1 MALSSEDRWAV
12 MKSFFLSKGLV
23 RQHLDSYN
31 HFVERRI
38 QQIVSDVG
46 KIEPDIPN
54 YYVRLGRV
62 EIQNPSVREADGS
75 VRNIAPA
82 EARIR
87 NLTYSSPIYLEMT
100 PVYRDEKTGM
110 EYDEET
116 TSVYVGRLPIMLK
129 SAFCRLSAMTPDE
142 LVEAGEDPN
151 DPGGYFII
159 NGSERVLVT
168 QEDLAPNRILIEE
181 ATSSSSCTHMAK
193 VFSTARG
200 FRAPVTMERRADHTF
215 RVSFPSVPGKIPLVV
230 LMRALGLVT
239 DREIVAAITDDP
251 TLAQELIPSFHA
263 AESLVAPKDPKTTR
277 ENALDYIGK
286 RVAVGQTKD
295 YRLRRAEQVLNRY
308 LLPHIGTDSGA
319 AINKAHYVGQMT
331 QRLIELSV
339 NRRLEDDKDHY
350 ANKRLKLAGDL
361 LTSLFRVAF
370 LNLCRDIKY
379 QLERTAT
386 RGRKPNIKTAV
397 RADVITERLRHALA
411 TGNWV
416 GGKAGVSQLLDR
428 VNYMS
433 SISHL
438 RRVVSPLSRSQPHF
452 EARDL
457 HPTHWGKICCAPDTN
472 VLLGD
477 GVSQVQIGK
486 MENNFERFS
495 VMTVDKDLHNG
506 IPSDLI
512 AYQRISASEM
522 KKEVLEINT
531 ITGRT
536 VRATEDHPFLTPNG
550 WVDAGNLG
558 ISDKVL
564 IRPTLE
570 PLPLKNEKESK
581 NIVILGKEEFL
592 RGKWK
597 DALPEDQQQLVEGD
611 FEELLHLGLLP
622 LTADHSKLPIIAR
635 LFGSVIT
642 DGAISKTVEFYVGSQ
657 EDGNAINQDLE
668 VLGFSTNPVLPK
680 KSSFDQDEYTS
691 SVDFYTYRTTKGGA
705 FQRLM
710 VALGA
715 PVGKRS
721 EQLTIIPEW
730 LISCDLEVKREFLA
744 AYMGGDGAAPWYYR
758 RHGRKDSYKIYL
770 PEISIHKHP
779 TFVESQ
785 IQFFKLLQGIFEEFS
800 VRINKIKTKPTK
812 NPDRISVDLVFSS
825 EKDNILR
832 LCQNIGFRYCA
843 EKRQKAQL
851 IGEFLAFRKEEITQ
865 RMRDQKRVI
874 GLYNQGLSPKEISL
888 KLDIGYRIVTSIVQR
903 RSQLRNSVRPKSS
916 WSIGKFFEETRA
928 NKETGMLFVPINS
941 INATDEDIVCD
952 FTTALDTHSFIANG
966 FVTHNCPN
974 ETPEGPN
981 CGLVKNLALMSYIS
995 VGSDEA
1001 EVEEALLSLKVQPLD
1016 AKSTAGKKGTYV
1028 YLNGR
1033 FVGNHTQPELLVTR
1047 LRDRRQRNELSDQV
1061 NLAFYPD
1068 TNEVEINSDA
1078 GRVRRALIIVKD
1090 GIPLLEKQHV
1100 ERIRNREISWDDL
1113 VKAGIIEYLDAEEE
1127 ENTLIAMNLADIT
1140 PEHTHLEIVP
1150 ETILGIC
1157 ASLVP
1162 FAEHNQSPRNT
1173 YEAGMAKQALGLY
1186 SANFSLRVD
1195 TRSHILHYVQSPI
1208 VTTRPMEVIGYHKRP
1223 AGQNFIVAIHSFQGY
1238 NIEDALVINKASIER
1253 GIARSS
1259 FFRSY
1264 DAEERKYPG
1273 GQEDKFEIP
1282 SREVRGY
1289 RASEAYRLLSEDGI
1303 IEPEFQVGGDEILIG
1318 RTSPPR
1324 FLEEYTEL
1332 EVPGPKR
1339 RETSISLRHGE
1350 EGTIDKVLITE
1361 TIDGN
1366 RLVKVKVRDE
1376 RIPELGDK
1384 FASRHGQKG
1393 VIGLLAPQED
1403 MPFTETGIV
1412 PDLVVNAHAF
1422 PSRMTLGQILESMGG
1437 KIGCLQG
1444 EPVDATPFS
1453 GKKLEEM
1460 FRELHELGFKYSG
1473 RETMYNGV
1481 TGHKYDVD
1489 LFIGVVYY
1497 QKLHH
1502 LVADKMHARARGPVQ
1517 ILTRQP
1523 TEGRAREGGLRFG
1536 EMERDCLIGHGAALL
1551 LRERLLEESDK
1562 YTAMVCEECGMLAEY
1577 DRNRDRYRCR
1587 VCAPKTTT
1595 ISKVEMSYAFKL
1607 VLQELISLGIWPR
1620 LKLTDRT

>member
-1 MALSSEDRWAV
+1 MAITSEDRWV
-12 MKSFFLSKGLV
+12 VLKSFFASKGLV

-31 HFVERRI
+31 DFVERRI

-75 VRNIAPA
+75 VRTIAPA

-87 NLTYSSPIYLEMT
+87 NLTYSAPINLEMT

-116 TSVYVGRLPIMLK
+116 TSVYIGRLPIMLK
-129 SAFCRLSAMTPDE
+129 SAFCRLSPMTSEE

-181 ATSSSSCTHMAK
+181 ATSSSAYTHMAK

-200 FRAPVTMERRADHTF
+200 FRAPVTMERRAEHTF

-239 DREIVAAITDDP
+239 DREIVAAITSDP
-251 TLAQELIPSFHA
+251 SLAQELIPSFHA
-263 AESLVAPKDPKTTR
+263 AESLMVPKDPKATK

-308 LLPHIGTDSGA
+308 LLPHIGTDSGSA
-319 AINKAHYVGQMT
+319 LAKAHYIGQMT
-331 QRLIELSV
+331 QRLLELSV
-339 NRRLEDDKDHY
+339 EKREADDKDHY

-457 HPTHWGKICCAPDTN
+457 HPTHWGKICPA
-472 VLLGD
+472 
-477 GVSQVQIGK
+477 
-486 MENNFERFS
+486 
-495 VMTVDKDLHNG
+495 
-506 IPSDLI
+506 
-512 AYQRISASEM
+512 
-522 KKEVLEINT
+522 
-531 ITGRT
+531 
-536 VRATEDHPFLTPNG
+536 
-550 WVDAGNLG
+550 
-558 ISDKVL
+558 
-564 IRPTLE
+564 
-570 PLPLKNEKESK
+570 
-581 NIVILGKEEFL
+581 
-592 RGKWK
+592 
-597 DALPEDQQQLVEGD
+597 
-611 FEELLHLGLLP
+611 
-622 LTADHSKLPIIAR
+622 
-635 LFGSVIT
+635 
-642 DGAISKTVEFYVGSQ
+642 
-657 EDGNAINQDLE
+657 
-668 VLGFSTNPVLPK
+668 
-680 KSSFDQDEYTS
+680 
-691 SVDFYTYRTTKGGA
+691 
-705 FQRLM
+705 
-710 VALGA
+710 
-715 PVGKRS
+715 
-721 EQLTIIPEW
+721 
-730 LISCDLEVKREFLA
+730 
-744 AYMGGDGAAPWYYR
+744 
-758 RHGRKDSYKIYL
+758 
-770 PEISIHKHP
+770 
-779 TFVESQ
+779 
-785 IQFFKLLQGIFEEFS
+785 
-800 VRINKIKTKPTK
+800 
-812 NPDRISVDLVFSS
+812 
-825 EKDNILR
+825 
-832 LCQNIGFRYCA
+832 
-843 EKRQKAQL
+843 
-851 IGEFLAFRKEEITQ
+851 
-865 RMRDQKRVI
+865 
-874 GLYNQGLSPKEISL
+874 
-888 KLDIGYRIVTSIVQR
+888 
-903 RSQLRNSVRPKSS
+903 
-916 WSIGKFFEETRA
+916 
-928 NKETGMLFVPINS
+928 
-941 INATDEDIVCD
+941 
-952 FTTALDTHSFIANG
+952 
-966 FVTHNCPN
+966 

-981 CGLVKNLALMSYIS
+981 CGLVKNLALMAYIS

-1001 EVEEALLSLKVQPLD
+1001 EVEEALLTLKVQPID
-1016 AKSTAGKKGTYV
+1016 VKTKEERKGAYV

-1033 FVGNHTQPELLVTR
+1033 FAGTHSQPELLITR
-1047 LRDRRQRNELSDQV
+1047 LRDRRQRNELNDQV
-1061 NLAFYPD
+1061 NVAFYHD
-1068 TNEVEINSDA
+1068 TNEVQINSDA
-1078 GRVRRALIIVKD
+1078 GRVRRPLIIVKD

-1100 ERIRNREISWDDL
+1100 ERIRNRELTWEDL
-1113 VKAGIIEYLDAEEE
+1113 VKGGIIEYIDAEEE
-1127 ENTLIAMNLADIT
+1127 ENTLIAMNLEDIT
-1140 PEHTHLEIVP
+1140 PEHTHIELVP

-1186 SANFSLRVD
+1186 SANFGLRVD
-1195 TRSHILHYVQSPI
+1195 TRSHLLYYVQSPI
-1208 VTTRPMEVIGYHKRP
+1208 VTTRPMEVIGYHRRP
-1223 AGQNFIVAIHSFQGY
+1223 AGQNFIVAIHSFEGY

-1253 GIARSS
+1253 GIARST
-1259 FFRSY
+1259 FFRCY

-1282 SREVRGY
+1282 NREVRGY

-1303 IEPEFQVGGDEILIG
+1303 IEPEFQVSGDEILIG

-1339 RETSISLRHGE
+1339 RETSVSLRHGE
-1350 EGTIDKVLITE
+1350 LGTIDKVLISE

-1403 MPFTETGIV
+1403 MPFTESGVV

-1422 PSRMTLGQILESMGG
+1422 PSRMTLGQILESIAG
-1437 KIGCLQG
+1437 KIGCLTG
-1444 EPVDATPFS
+1444 KPVDGTPFS
-1453 GKKLEEM
+1453 GMRLEDM

-1473 RETMYNGV
+1473 RETMYNGI

-1489 LFIGVVYY
+1489 LFVGVVYY

-1536 EMERDCLIGHGAALL
+1536 EMERDCLIGHGAAIL

-1595 ISKVEMSYAFKL
+1595 INRVEMSYAFKL

-1620 LKLTDRT
+1620 LKLADRT

>member
-1 MALSSEDRWAV
+1 MAISSEDRWAV
-12 MKSFFLSKGLV
+12 MKSFFTSKGLV

-31 HFVERRI
+31 DFVERRI
-38 QQIVSDVG
+38 QRIVSDVG

-75 VRNIAPA
+75 VRTIAPA

-129 SAFCRLSAMTPDE
+129 SAFCRLAAMTPEE
-142 LVEAGEDPN
+142 LVEAGEDPR

-239 DREIVAAITDDP
+239 DRDVVTAITDDSE
-251 TLAQELIPSFHA
+251 LGQELIPSFHA
-263 AESLVAPKDPKTTR
+263 AESLVVPKDSKATQ

-295 YRLRRAEQVLNRY
+295 YRLRRAQQVLNRY
-308 LLPHIGTDSGA
+308 LLPHIGTDDGA
-319 AINKAHYVGQMT
+319 AIAKAHYIGQMT
-331 QRLIELSV
+331 QRLLELSV
-339 NRRLEDDKDHY
+339 DRREQDDKDHY
-350 ANKRLKLAGDL
+350 SNKRLKLAGDL

-433 SISHL
+433 SMSHL

-457 HPTHWGKICCAPDTN
+457 HPTHWGKI
-472 VLLGD
+472 
-477 GVSQVQIGK
+477 
-486 MENNFERFS
+486 
-495 VMTVDKDLHNG
+495 
-506 IPSDLI
+506 
-512 AYQRISASEM
+512 
-522 KKEVLEINT
+522 
-531 ITGRT
+531 
-536 VRATEDHPFLTPNG
+536 
-550 WVDAGNLG
+550 
-558 ISDKVL
+558 
-564 IRPTLE
+564 
-570 PLPLKNEKESK
+570 
-581 NIVILGKEEFL
+581 
-592 RGKWK
+592 
-597 DALPEDQQQLVEGD
+597 
-611 FEELLHLGLLP
+611 
-622 LTADHSKLPIIAR
+622 
-635 LFGSVIT
+635 
-642 DGAISKTVEFYVGSQ
+642 
-657 EDGNAINQDLE
+657 
-668 VLGFSTNPVLPK
+668 
-680 KSSFDQDEYTS
+680 
-691 SVDFYTYRTTKGGA
+691 
-705 FQRLM
+705 
-710 VALGA
+710 
-715 PVGKRS
+715 
-721 EQLTIIPEW
+721 
-730 LISCDLEVKREFLA
+730 
-744 AYMGGDGAAPWYYR
+744 
-758 RHGRKDSYKIYL
+758 
-770 PEISIHKHP
+770 
-779 TFVESQ
+779 
-785 IQFFKLLQGIFEEFS
+785 
-800 VRINKIKTKPTK
+800 
-812 NPDRISVDLVFSS
+812 
-825 EKDNILR
+825 
-832 LCQNIGFRYCA
+832 
-843 EKRQKAQL
+843 
-851 IGEFLAFRKEEITQ
+851 
-865 RMRDQKRVI
+865 
-874 GLYNQGLSPKEISL
+874 
-888 KLDIGYRIVTSIVQR
+888 
-903 RSQLRNSVRPKSS
+903 
-916 WSIGKFFEETRA
+916 
-928 NKETGMLFVPINS
+928 
-941 INATDEDIVCD
+941 
-952 FTTALDTHSFIANG
+952 
-966 FVTHNCPN
+966 CPN

-1001 EVEEALLSLKVQPLD
+1001 EVEEVLLTLKVQPIG
-1016 AKSTAGKKGTYV
+1016 AKTTKDQKGTYV

-1033 FVGNHTQPELLVTR
+1033 FVGTHNQPELLVTR
-1047 LRDRRQRNELSDQV
+1047 LRDRRQRNELNDQV

-1068 TNEVEINSDA
+1068 TNEVQINSDA
-1078 GRVRRALIIVKD
+1078 GRVRRPLIIVKD
-1090 GIPLLEKQHV
+1090 GLPLLEKQHV
-1100 ERIRNREISWDDL
+1100 ERIRNRELAWDDL

-1127 ENTLIAMNLADIT
+1127 ENTLIAMDLPDLT
-1140 PEHTHLEIVP
+1140 PEHTHLELVP
-1150 ETILGIC
+1150 ETILGIS

-1195 TRSHILHYVQSPI
+1195 TRSHLLHYVQSPI
-1208 VTTRPMEVIGYHKRP
+1208 VTTRPMEVIGYHRRP

-1259 FFRSY
+1259 FFRCY

-1403 MPFTETGIV
+1403 MPFTETGVV

-1422 PSRMTLGQILESMGG
+1422 PSRMTLGQILESMSG

-1444 EPVDATPFS
+1444 QPIDATPFS
-1453 GKKLEEM
+1453 GKKLESM
-1460 FRELHELGFKYSG
+1460 FQELHELGFKYSG

-1562 YTAMVCEECGMLAEY
+1562 YTAMVCEDCGMLAEY

-1587 VCAPKTTT
+1587 VCAPQTTT

>member
-1 MALSSEDRWAV
+1 
-12 MKSFFLSKGLV
+12 
-23 RQHLDSYN
+23 
-31 HFVERRI
+31 
-38 QQIVSDVG
+38 
-46 KIEPDIPN
+46 
-54 YYVRLGRV
+54 
-62 EIQNPSVREADGS
+62 
-75 VRNIAPA
+75 IAPA

-129 SAFCRLSAMTPDE
+129 SAFCRLAAMTPEE
-142 LVEAGEDPN
+142 LVEAGEDPR

-181 ATSSSSCTHMAK
+181 ATSSSACTHMAK

-239 DREIVAAITDDP
+239 DKDVVTAITTDP
-251 TLAQELIPSFHA
+251 ELGQELIPSFHA
-263 AESLVAPKDPKTTR
+263 AESLVVPKDSKATQ

-295 YRLRRAEQVLNRY
+295 YRLRRAQQVLNRY
-308 LLPHIGTDSGA
+308 LLPHIGTDDGA
-319 AINKAHYVGQMT
+319 AVAKAHYIGQMT
-331 QRLIELSV
+331 QRLLELSV
-339 NRRLEDDKDHY
+339 DRREQDDKDHY
-350 ANKRLKLAGDL
+350 SNKRLKLAGDL

-433 SISHL
+433 SMSHL

-457 HPTHWGKICCAPDTN
+457 HPTHWGKI
-472 VLLGD
+472 
-477 GVSQVQIGK
+477 
-486 MENNFERFS
+486 
-495 VMTVDKDLHNG
+495 
-506 IPSDLI
+506 
-512 AYQRISASEM
+512 
-522 KKEVLEINT
+522 
-531 ITGRT
+531 
-536 VRATEDHPFLTPNG
+536 
-550 WVDAGNLG
+550 
-558 ISDKVL
+558 
-564 IRPTLE
+564 
-570 PLPLKNEKESK
+570 
-581 NIVILGKEEFL
+581 
-592 RGKWK
+592 
-597 DALPEDQQQLVEGD
+597 
-611 FEELLHLGLLP
+611 
-622 LTADHSKLPIIAR
+622 
-635 LFGSVIT
+635 
-642 DGAISKTVEFYVGSQ
+642 
-657 EDGNAINQDLE
+657 
-668 VLGFSTNPVLPK
+668 
-680 KSSFDQDEYTS
+680 
-691 SVDFYTYRTTKGGA
+691 
-705 FQRLM
+705 
-710 VALGA
+710 
-715 PVGKRS
+715 
-721 EQLTIIPEW
+721 
-730 LISCDLEVKREFLA
+730 
-744 AYMGGDGAAPWYYR
+744 
-758 RHGRKDSYKIYL
+758 
-770 PEISIHKHP
+770 
-779 TFVESQ
+779 
-785 IQFFKLLQGIFEEFS
+785 
-800 VRINKIKTKPTK
+800 
-812 NPDRISVDLVFSS
+812 
-825 EKDNILR
+825 
-832 LCQNIGFRYCA
+832 
-843 EKRQKAQL
+843 
-851 IGEFLAFRKEEITQ
+851 
-865 RMRDQKRVI
+865 
-874 GLYNQGLSPKEISL
+874 
-888 KLDIGYRIVTSIVQR
+888 
-903 RSQLRNSVRPKSS
+903 
-916 WSIGKFFEETRA
+916 
-928 NKETGMLFVPINS
+928 
-941 INATDEDIVCD
+941 
-952 FTTALDTHSFIANG
+952 
-966 FVTHNCPN
+966 CPN

-1001 EVEEALLSLKVQPLD
+1001 EVEEVLLTLKVQPIG
-1016 AKSTAGKKGTYV
+1016 AKSSKDQTGTYV

-1033 FVGNHTQPELLVTR
+1033 FVGTHNQPELLVTR
-1047 LRDRRQRNELSDQV
+1047 LRDRRQRNELNDQV

-1068 TNEVEINSDA
+1068 TNEVQINSDA
-1078 GRVRRALIIVKD
+1078 GRVRRPLIIVKD
-1090 GIPLLEKQHV
+1090 GLPLLEKQHV
-1100 ERIRNREISWDDL
+1100 ERVRNRELAWDDL

-1127 ENTLIAMNLADIT
+1127 ENTLIAMDLPDLT
-1140 PEHTHLEIVP
+1140 PEHTHIELVP
-1150 ETILGIC
+1150 ETILGIS

-1195 TRSHILHYVQSPI
+1195 TRSHLLHYVQSPI
-1208 VTTRPMEVIGYHKRP
+1208 VTTRPMEVIGYHRRP

-1259 FFRSY
+1259 FFRCY

-1339 RETSISLRHGE
+1339 RETSVSLRHGE
-1350 EGTIDKVLITE
+1350 QGTIDKVLITE

-1403 MPFTETGIV
+1403 MPFTETGVV

-1422 PSRMTLGQILESMGG
+1422 PSRMTLGQILESMSG

-1444 EPVDATPFS
+1444 QPIDATPFS
-1453 GKKLEEM
+1453 GKKLEDM
-1460 FRELHELGFKYSG
+1460 FQELHELGFKYSG

-1562 YTAMVCEECGMLAEY
+1562 YTAMVCEDCGMLAEY

-1587 VCAPKTTT
+1587 VCAPQTTT

-1620 LKLTDRT
+1620 LKLADRT

>member
-1 MALSSEDRWAV
+1 
-12 MKSFFLSKGLV
+12 
-23 RQHLDSYN
+23 
-31 HFVERRI
+31 
-38 QQIVSDVG
+38 
-46 KIEPDIPN
+46 
-54 YYVRLGRV
+54 
-62 EIQNPSVREADGS
+62 
-75 VRNIAPA
+75 
-82 EARIR
+82 
-87 NLTYSSPIYLEMT
+87 
-100 PVYRDEKTGM
+100 
-110 EYDEET
+110 
-116 TSVYVGRLPIMLK
+116 
-129 SAFCRLSAMTPDE
+129 
-142 LVEAGEDPN
+142 
-151 DPGGYFII
+151 
-159 NGSERVLVT
+159 T
-168 QEDLAPNRILIEE
+168 Q
-181 ATSSSSCTHMAK
+181 
-193 VFSTARG
+193 
-200 FRAPVTMERRADHTF
+200 
-215 RVSFPSVPGKIPLVV
+215 
-230 LMRALGLVT
+230 
-239 DREIVAAITDDP
+239 
-251 TLAQELIPSFHA
+251 
-263 AESLVAPKDPKTTR
+263 

-295 YRLRRAEQVLNRY
+295 YRLRRAQQVLNRY
-308 LLPHIGTDSGA
+308 LLPHIGTDDGA
-319 AINKAHYVGQMT
+319 AIAKAHYIGQMT
-331 QRLIELSV
+331 QRLLELSV
-339 NRRLEDDKDHY
+339 DRREQDDKDHY
-350 ANKRLKLAGDL
+350 SNKRLKLAGDL

-433 SISHL
+433 SMSHL

-457 HPTHWGKICCAPDTN
+457 HPTHWGKI
-472 VLLGD
+472 
-477 GVSQVQIGK
+477 
-486 MENNFERFS
+486 
-495 VMTVDKDLHNG
+495 
-506 IPSDLI
+506 
-512 AYQRISASEM
+512 
-522 KKEVLEINT
+522 
-531 ITGRT
+531 
-536 VRATEDHPFLTPNG
+536 
-550 WVDAGNLG
+550 
-558 ISDKVL
+558 
-564 IRPTLE
+564 
-570 PLPLKNEKESK
+570 
-581 NIVILGKEEFL
+581 
-592 RGKWK
+592 
-597 DALPEDQQQLVEGD
+597 
-611 FEELLHLGLLP
+611 
-622 LTADHSKLPIIAR
+622 
-635 LFGSVIT
+635 
-642 DGAISKTVEFYVGSQ
+642 
-657 EDGNAINQDLE
+657 
-668 VLGFSTNPVLPK
+668 
-680 KSSFDQDEYTS
+680 
-691 SVDFYTYRTTKGGA
+691 
-705 FQRLM
+705 
-710 VALGA
+710 
-715 PVGKRS
+715 
-721 EQLTIIPEW
+721 
-730 LISCDLEVKREFLA
+730 
-744 AYMGGDGAAPWYYR
+744 
-758 RHGRKDSYKIYL
+758 
-770 PEISIHKHP
+770 
-779 TFVESQ
+779 
-785 IQFFKLLQGIFEEFS
+785 
-800 VRINKIKTKPTK
+800 
-812 NPDRISVDLVFSS
+812 
-825 EKDNILR
+825 
-832 LCQNIGFRYCA
+832 
-843 EKRQKAQL
+843 
-851 IGEFLAFRKEEITQ
+851 
-865 RMRDQKRVI
+865 
-874 GLYNQGLSPKEISL
+874 
-888 KLDIGYRIVTSIVQR
+888 
-903 RSQLRNSVRPKSS
+903 
-916 WSIGKFFEETRA
+916 
-928 NKETGMLFVPINS
+928 
-941 INATDEDIVCD
+941 
-952 FTTALDTHSFIANG
+952 
-966 FVTHNCPN
+966 CPN

-1001 EVEEALLSLKVQPLD
+1001 EVEEVLLTLKVQPIG
-1016 AKSTAGKKGTYV
+1016 AKASKDQKGTYV

-1033 FVGNHTQPELLVTR
+1033 FVGTHNQPELLVTR
-1047 LRDRRQRNELSDQV
+1047 LRDRRQRNELNDQV

-1068 TNEVEINSDA
+1068 TNEVQINSDA
-1078 GRVRRALIIVKD
+1078 GRVRRPLIIVKD
-1090 GIPLLEKQHV
+1090 GLPLLEKQHV
-1100 ERIRNREISWDDL
+1100 ERVRNRELAWDDL

-1127 ENTLIAMNLADIT
+1127 ENTLIAMDLPDLT
-1140 PEHTHLEIVP
+1140 PEHTHLELVP
-1150 ETILGIC
+1150 ETILGIS

-1186 SANFSLRVD
+1186 SANFGLRVD
-1195 TRSHILHYVQSPI
+1195 TRSHLLHYVQSPI
-1208 VTTRPMEVIGYHKRP
+1208 VTTRPMEVIGYHRRP
-1223 AGQNFIVAIHSFQGY
+1223 AGQNFVVAIHSFQGY

-1259 FFRSY
+1259 FFRCY

-1339 RETSISLRHGE
+1339 RETSVSLRHGE
-1350 EGTIDKVLITE
+1350 QGTIDRVLITE

-1403 MPFTETGIV
+1403 MPFTETGVV

-1422 PSRMTLGQILESMGG
+1422 PSRMTLGQILESMSG

-1444 EPVDATPFS
+1444 QPIDATPFS
-1453 GKKLEEM
+1453 GKKLESM
-1460 FRELHELGFKYSG
+1460 FQELHKLGFKYSG

-1562 YTAMVCEECGMLAEY
+1562 YTAMVCEDCGMLAEY

-1587 VCAPKTTT
+1587 VCAPQTTT

>member
-1 MALSSEDRWAV
+1 MAISSEDRWSV
-12 MKSFFLSKGLV
+12 MKSFFTSKGLV

-31 HFVERRI
+31 DFVERRI
-38 QQIVSDVG
+38 QRIVSDVG

-129 SAFCRLSAMTPDE
+129 SAFCRLAAMTPEE
-142 LVEAGEDPN
+142 LVEAGEDPR

-239 DREIVAAITDDP
+239 DRDVVTAITDDSE
-251 TLAQELIPSFHA
+251 LGQELIPSFHA
-263 AESLVAPKDPKTTR
+263 AESLVVPKDSKATQ

-295 YRLRRAEQVLNRY
+295 YRLRRAQQVLNRY
-308 LLPHIGTDSGA
+308 LLPHIGTDDGA
-319 AINKAHYVGQMT
+319 AIAKAHYIGQMT
-331 QRLIELSV
+331 QRLLELSV
-339 NRRLEDDKDHY
+339 DRREQDDKDHY
-350 ANKRLKLAGDL
+350 SNKRLKLAGDL

-433 SISHL
+433 SMSHL

-457 HPTHWGKICCAPDTN
+457 HPTHWGKI
-472 VLLGD
+472 
-477 GVSQVQIGK
+477 
-486 MENNFERFS
+486 
-495 VMTVDKDLHNG
+495 
-506 IPSDLI
+506 
-512 AYQRISASEM
+512 
-522 KKEVLEINT
+522 
-531 ITGRT
+531 
-536 VRATEDHPFLTPNG
+536 
-550 WVDAGNLG
+550 
-558 ISDKVL
+558 
-564 IRPTLE
+564 
-570 PLPLKNEKESK
+570 
-581 NIVILGKEEFL
+581 
-592 RGKWK
+592 
-597 DALPEDQQQLVEGD
+597 
-611 FEELLHLGLLP
+611 
-622 LTADHSKLPIIAR
+622 
-635 LFGSVIT
+635 
-642 DGAISKTVEFYVGSQ
+642 
-657 EDGNAINQDLE
+657 
-668 VLGFSTNPVLPK
+668 
-680 KSSFDQDEYTS
+680 
-691 SVDFYTYRTTKGGA
+691 
-705 FQRLM
+705 
-710 VALGA
+710 
-715 PVGKRS
+715 
-721 EQLTIIPEW
+721 
-730 LISCDLEVKREFLA
+730 
-744 AYMGGDGAAPWYYR
+744 
-758 RHGRKDSYKIYL
+758 
-770 PEISIHKHP
+770 
-779 TFVESQ
+779 
-785 IQFFKLLQGIFEEFS
+785 
-800 VRINKIKTKPTK
+800 
-812 NPDRISVDLVFSS
+812 
-825 EKDNILR
+825 
-832 LCQNIGFRYCA
+832 
-843 EKRQKAQL
+843 
-851 IGEFLAFRKEEITQ
+851 
-865 RMRDQKRVI
+865 
-874 GLYNQGLSPKEISL
+874 
-888 KLDIGYRIVTSIVQR
+888 
-903 RSQLRNSVRPKSS
+903 
-916 WSIGKFFEETRA
+916 
-928 NKETGMLFVPINS
+928 
-941 INATDEDIVCD
+941 
-952 FTTALDTHSFIANG
+952 
-966 FVTHNCPN
+966 CPN

-1001 EVEEALLSLKVQPLD
+1001 EVEEVLLTLKVQPIG
-1016 AKSTAGKKGTYV
+1016 AKASKDQKGTYV

-1033 FVGNHTQPELLVTR
+1033 FVGTHNQPELLVTR
-1047 LRDRRQRNELSDQV
+1047 LRDRRQRNELNDQV

-1068 TNEVEINSDA
+1068 TNEVQINSDA
-1078 GRVRRALIIVKD
+1078 GRVRRPLIIVKD
-1090 GIPLLEKQHV
+1090 GLPLLEKQHV
-1100 ERIRNREISWDDL
+1100 ERVRNRELAWDDL

-1127 ENTLIAMNLADIT
+1127 ENTLIAMDLPDLT
-1140 PEHTHLEIVP
+1140 PEHTHLELVP
-1150 ETILGIC
+1150 ETILGIS

-1195 TRSHILHYVQSPI
+1195 TRSHLLHYVQSPI
-1208 VTTRPMEVIGYHKRP
+1208 VTTRPMEVIGYHRRP
-1223 AGQNFIVAIHSFQGY
+1223 AGQNFVVAIHSFQGY
-1238 NIEDALVINKASIER
+1238 NIEDALVMNKASIER

-1259 FFRSY
+1259 FFRCY

-1350 EGTIDKVLITE
+1350 QGTIDKVLITE

-1403 MPFTETGIV
+1403 MPFTETGVV

-1422 PSRMTLGQILESMGG
+1422 PSRMTLGQILESMSG

-1444 EPVDATPFS
+1444 QPIDATPFS
-1453 GKKLEEM
+1453 GKKLENM
-1460 FRELHELGFKYSG
+1460 FQELHELGFKYSG

-1489 LFIGVVYY
+1489 LFVGVVYY

-1562 YTAMVCEECGMLAEY
+1562 YTAMV
-1577 DRNRDRYRCR
+1577 
-1587 VCAPKTTT
+1587 
-1595 ISKVEMSYAFKL
+1595 
-1607 VLQELISLGIWPR
+1607 
-1620 LKLTDRT
+1620 

>member
-1 MALSSEDRWAV
+1 MVLSSEDRWSV
-12 MKSFFLSKGLV
+12 MKSFFSSKGLV

-31 HFVERRI
+31 DFVERRI
-38 QQIVSDVG
+38 KQIVSDVG
-46 KIEPDIPN
+46 KIEPDIEN
-54 YYVRLGRV
+54 YYVRLGRI

-75 VRNIAPA
+75 VRNITPS

-100 PVYRDEKTGM
+100 PVYQDKKTGM

-129 SAFCRLSAMTPDE
+129 SAFCRLSAMTPEE
-142 LVEAGEDPN
+142 LVEVGEDPN

-181 ATSSSSCTHMAK
+181 ATSSSACTHMAK

-200 FRAPVTMERRADHTF
+200 FRAPVTMERRTDHTY

-230 LMRALGLVT
+230 LLRALGLVT
-239 DREIVAAITDDP
+239 DREVVSAITDDP
-251 TLAQELIPSFHA
+251 VLAQELIPSFHA
-263 AESLVAPKDPKTTR
+263 TEALVVPKDAKATR

-319 AINKAHYVGQMT
+319 ALAKAHYVGQMT
-331 QRLIELSV
+331 QRLLELSV
-339 NRRLEDDKDHY
+339 DRREQDDKDHY

-370 LNLCRDIKY
+370 HNLTRDIKY

-457 HPTHWGKICCAPDTN
+457 HPTHFGKI
-472 VLLGD
+472 
-477 GVSQVQIGK
+477 
-486 MENNFERFS
+486 
-495 VMTVDKDLHNG
+495 
-506 IPSDLI
+506 
-512 AYQRISASEM
+512 
-522 KKEVLEINT
+522 
-531 ITGRT
+531 
-536 VRATEDHPFLTPNG
+536 
-550 WVDAGNLG
+550 
-558 ISDKVL
+558 
-564 IRPTLE
+564 
-570 PLPLKNEKESK
+570 
-581 NIVILGKEEFL
+581 
-592 RGKWK
+592 
-597 DALPEDQQQLVEGD
+597 
-611 FEELLHLGLLP
+611 
-622 LTADHSKLPIIAR
+622 
-635 LFGSVIT
+635 
-642 DGAISKTVEFYVGSQ
+642 
-657 EDGNAINQDLE
+657 
-668 VLGFSTNPVLPK
+668 
-680 KSSFDQDEYTS
+680 
-691 SVDFYTYRTTKGGA
+691 
-705 FQRLM
+705 
-710 VALGA
+710 
-715 PVGKRS
+715 
-721 EQLTIIPEW
+721 
-730 LISCDLEVKREFLA
+730 
-744 AYMGGDGAAPWYYR
+744 
-758 RHGRKDSYKIYL
+758 
-770 PEISIHKHP
+770 
-779 TFVESQ
+779 
-785 IQFFKLLQGIFEEFS
+785 
-800 VRINKIKTKPTK
+800 
-812 NPDRISVDLVFSS
+812 
-825 EKDNILR
+825 
-832 LCQNIGFRYCA
+832 
-843 EKRQKAQL
+843 
-851 IGEFLAFRKEEITQ
+851 
-865 RMRDQKRVI
+865 
-874 GLYNQGLSPKEISL
+874 
-888 KLDIGYRIVTSIVQR
+888 
-903 RSQLRNSVRPKSS
+903 
-916 WSIGKFFEETRA
+916 
-928 NKETGMLFVPINS
+928 
-941 INATDEDIVCD
+941 
-952 FTTALDTHSFIANG
+952 
-966 FVTHNCPN
+966 CPN

-981 CGLVKNLALMSYIS
+981 CGLVKNLALMSHIS

-1001 EVEEALLSLKVQPLD
+1001 EVEEALISLKVQPID
-1016 AKSTAGKKGTYV
+1016 AKSKEEKKNSYI

-1033 FVGNHTQPELLVTR
+1033 FVGTHSQPELLVTR
-1047 LRDRRQRNELSDQV
+1047 LRDRRQRNELNDQV
-1061 NLAFYPD
+1061 NLAFYAD
-1068 TNEVEINSDA
+1068 TNEVQINSDA
-1078 GRVRRALIIVKD
+1078 GRVRRPLIIVKE
-1090 GIPLLEKQHV
+1090 GVPLLEKQHV
-1100 ERIRNREISWDDL
+1100 ERVKSRELTWEDL

-1127 ENTLIAMNLADIT
+1127 ENSLIAMQVEEIT

-1195 TRSHILHYVQSPI
+1195 TRSHLLHYVQSPI
-1208 VTTRPMEVIGYHKRP
+1208 VTTRPMEVIGYMRRP

-1259 FFRSY
+1259 FFRCY

-1339 RETSISLRHGE
+1339 RETSVSLRHGE
-1350 EGTIDKVLITE
+1350 EGTIDKVLISE

-1403 MPFTETGIV
+1403 MPFTESGIV

-1422 PSRMTLGQILESMGG
+1422 PSRMTLGQILESMAG

-1444 EPVDATPFS
+1444 KSIDATPFS
-1453 GKKLEEM
+1453 GRKLEEM
-1460 FRELHELGFKYSG
+1460 IRDLHELGFKYSG

-1489 LFIGVVYY
+1489 LFVGVVYY

-1577 DRNRDRYRCR
+1577 DRTRDRYRCR
-1587 VCAPKTTT
+1587 VCSPKTTT

-1620 LKLTDRT
+1620 LKLSDRT

>member
-1 MALSSEDRWAV
+1 V
-12 MKSFFLSKGLV
+12 
-23 RQHLDSYN
+23 
-31 HFVERRI
+31 
-38 QQIVSDVG
+38 
-46 KIEPDIPN
+46 
-54 YYVRLGRV
+54 
-62 EIQNPSVREADGS
+62 
-75 VRNIAPA
+75 
-82 EARIR
+82 
-87 NLTYSSPIYLEMT
+87 
-100 PVYRDEKTGM
+100 
-110 EYDEET
+110 
-116 TSVYVGRLPIMLK
+116 
-129 SAFCRLSAMTPDE
+129 
-142 LVEAGEDPN
+142 
-151 DPGGYFII
+151 
-159 NGSERVLVT
+159 
-168 QEDLAPNRILIEE
+168 
-181 ATSSSSCTHMAK
+181 
-193 VFSTARG
+193 
-200 FRAPVTMERRADHTF
+200 
-215 RVSFPSVPGKIPLVV
+215 
-230 LMRALGLVT
+230 
-239 DREIVAAITDDP
+239 
-251 TLAQELIPSFHA
+251 
-263 AESLVAPKDPKTTR
+263 
-277 ENALDYIGK
+277 
-286 RVAVGQTKD
+286 
-295 YRLRRAEQVLNRY
+295 
-308 LLPHIGTDSGA
+308 
-319 AINKAHYVGQMT
+319 
-331 QRLIELSV
+331 
-339 NRRLEDDKDHY
+339 
-350 ANKRLKLAGDL
+350 
-361 LTSLFRVAF
+361 
-370 LNLCRDIKY
+370 
-379 QLERTAT
+379 
-386 RGRKPNIKTAV
+386 
-397 RADVITERLRHALA
+397 
-411 TGNWV
+411 
-416 GGKAGVSQLLDR
+416 LLDC
-428 VNYMS
+428 
-433 SISHL
+433 
-438 RRVVSPLSRSQPHF
+438 
-452 EARDL
+452 
-457 HPTHWGKICCAPDTN
+457 G
-472 VLLGD
+472 
-477 GVSQVQIGK
+477 
-486 MENNFERFS
+486 
-495 VMTVDKDLHNG
+495 
-506 IPSDLI
+506 
-512 AYQRISASEM
+512 
-522 KKEVLEINT
+522 
-531 ITGRT
+531 
-536 VRATEDHPFLTPNG
+536 
-550 WVDAGNLG
+550 
-558 ISDKVL
+558 
-564 IRPTLE
+564 
-570 PLPLKNEKESK
+570 
-581 NIVILGKEEFL
+581 
-592 RGKWK
+592 
-597 DALPEDQQQLVEGD
+597 
-611 FEELLHLGLLP
+611 
-622 LTADHSKLPIIAR
+622 
-635 LFGSVIT
+635 
-642 DGAISKTVEFYVGSQ
+642 
-657 EDGNAINQDLE
+657 
-668 VLGFSTNPVLPK
+668 
-680 KSSFDQDEYTS
+680 
-691 SVDFYTYRTTKGGA
+691 
-705 FQRLM
+705 
-710 VALGA
+710 
-715 PVGKRS
+715 
-721 EQLTIIPEW
+721 
-730 LISCDLEVKREFLA
+730 LEVKREFLT
-744 AYMGGDGAAPWYYR
+744 AYLGGDGAAPWYYKR
-758 RHGRKDSYKIYL
+758 RERKDSYKIRL

-779 TFVESQ
+779 NFVESQ
-785 IQFFKLLQGIFEEFS
+785 IEFFKLLQSLFEEFD
-800 VRINKIKTKPTK
+800 VRISKIKTKPTK
-812 NPDRISVDLVFSS
+812 NPDRVSVDFVFSS
-825 EKDNILR
+825 KKDNILH
-832 LCQNIGFRYCA
+832 LCQNIGYRFCV
-843 EKRQKAQL
+843 EKSRKAQL
-851 IGEFLAFRKEEITQ
+851 IGEFLAYRKEEIKQ
-865 RMRDQKRVI
+865 RIRNRRRIID
-874 GLYNQGLSPKEISL
+874 LYNQGLSLKEISQ
-888 KLDIGYRIVTSIVQR
+888 KLNIGYRIVTSIVQR
-903 RSQLRNSVRPKSS
+903 RSHLNKRVRPKSS
-916 WSIGKFFEETRA
+916 WSIGKFFKETLA
-928 NKETGMLFVPINS
+928 NKETGMLFVPIHA
-941 INATDEDIVCD
+941 INTTDEDLVCD
-952 FTTALDTHSFIANG
+952 FTTALNTHSFIANG

-1001 EVEEALLSLKVQPLD
+1001 EVEEALLSLKVQPID
-1016 AKSTAGKKGTYV
+1016 TKSGVSKKGTYV

-1033 FVGNHTQPELLVTR
+1033 FVGNHPQPELLVTR
-1047 LRDRRQRNELSDQV
+1047 LRDRRQRNELNDQV
-1061 NLAFYPD
+1061 NIAFYPD
-1068 TNEVEINSDA
+1068 TNEIQIDSDA
-1078 GRVRRALIIVKD
+1078 GRVRRPLIIVKD
-1090 GIPLLEKQHV
+1090 GVPLLEKQHV
-1100 ERIRNREISWDDL
+1100 ERVRNREISWDDL

-1127 ENTLIAMNLADIT
+1127 ENTLIAMNLEDIT

-1186 SANFSLRVD
+1186 SANFGLRVD
-1195 TRSHILHYVQSPI
+1195 TRSHILHYVQSPV
-1208 VTTRPMEVIGYHKRP
+1208 VTTRPMEVIGYHRRP

-1289 RASEAYRLLSEDGI
+1289 RASEAYRLLSEDGV

-1339 RETSISLRHGE
+1339 RETSVSLRHGE
-1350 EGTIDKVLITE
+1350 QGTIDKVLITE

-1444 EPVDATPFS
+1444 QPVDATPFS

-1460 FRELHELGFKYSG
+1460 FKDLHKLGFKYSG

>member
-129 SAFCRLSAMTPDE
+129 SAFCRLSAMTPEE
-142 LVEAGEDPN
+142 LVDAGEDPN

-251 TLAQELIPSFHA
+251 DLAQELIPSFHA
-263 AESLVAPKDPKTTR
+263 AESLVAPKDSKATR

-308 LLPHIGTDSGA
+308 LLPHVGTDTGA
-319 AINKAHYVGQMT
+319 AVNKAYYVGQMT

-339 NRRLEDDKDHY
+339 GRRHEDDKDHY

-457 HPTHWGKICCAPDTN
+457 HPTHWGKIC
-472 VLLGD
+472 
-477 GVSQVQIGK
+477 
-486 MENNFERFS
+486 
-495 VMTVDKDLHNG
+495 
-506 IPSDLI
+506 
-512 AYQRISASEM
+512 
-522 KKEVLEINT
+522 
-531 ITGRT
+531 
-536 VRATEDHPFLTPNG
+536 
-550 WVDAGNLG
+550 
-558 ISDKVL
+558 
-564 IRPTLE
+564 
-570 PLPLKNEKESK
+570 
-581 NIVILGKEEFL
+581 
-592 RGKWK
+592 
-597 DALPEDQQQLVEGD
+597 
-611 FEELLHLGLLP
+611 
-622 LTADHSKLPIIAR
+622 
-635 LFGSVIT
+635 
-642 DGAISKTVEFYVGSQ
+642 
-657 EDGNAINQDLE
+657 
-668 VLGFSTNPVLPK
+668 
-680 KSSFDQDEYTS
+680 
-691 SVDFYTYRTTKGGA
+691 
-705 FQRLM
+705 
-710 VALGA
+710 
-715 PVGKRS
+715 
-721 EQLTIIPEW
+721 
-730 LISCDLEVKREFLA
+730 
-744 AYMGGDGAAPWYYR
+744 
-758 RHGRKDSYKIYL
+758 
-770 PEISIHKHP
+770 
-779 TFVESQ
+779 
-785 IQFFKLLQGIFEEFS
+785 
-800 VRINKIKTKPTK
+800 
-812 NPDRISVDLVFSS
+812 
-825 EKDNILR
+825 
-832 LCQNIGFRYCA
+832 
-843 EKRQKAQL
+843 
-851 IGEFLAFRKEEITQ
+851 
-865 RMRDQKRVI
+865 
-874 GLYNQGLSPKEISL
+874 
-888 KLDIGYRIVTSIVQR
+888 
-903 RSQLRNSVRPKSS
+903 
-916 WSIGKFFEETRA
+916 
-928 NKETGMLFVPINS
+928 
-941 INATDEDIVCD
+941 
-952 FTTALDTHSFIANG
+952 
-966 FVTHNCPN
+966 PN

-1001 EVEEALLSLKVQPLD
+1001 EVEEALLSLKVQPID
-1016 AKSTAGKKGTYV
+1016 TKSGASKKGTYV

-1033 FVGNHTQPELLVTR
+1033 FVGNHPQPELLVTR
-1047 LRDRRQRNELSDQV
+1047 LRDRRQRNELNDQV
-1061 NLAFYPD
+1061 NIAFYPD
-1068 TNEVEINSDA
+1068 TNEIQINSDA
-1078 GRVRRALIIVKD
+1078 GRVRRPLIIVKD
-1090 GIPLLEKQHV
+1090 GVPLLEKQHV
-1100 ERIRNREISWDDL
+1100 ERVRNREISWDDL

-1127 ENTLIAMNLADIT
+1127 ENTLIAMNLEDIT

-1186 SANFSLRVD
+1186 SANFNLRVD
-1195 TRSHILHYVQSPI
+1195 TRSHILHYVQSPV
-1208 VTTRPMEVIGYHKRP
+1208 VTTRPMEVIGYHRRP

-1289 RASEAYRLLSEDGI
+1289 RASEAYRLLSEDGV

-1339 RETSISLRHGE
+1339 RETSVSLRHGE
-1350 EGTIDKVLITE
+1350 QGTIDKVLITE

-1444 EPVDATPFS
+1444 QPVDATPFS

-1460 FRELHELGFKYSG
+1460 FKDLHKLGFKYSG

-1620 LKLTDRT
+1620 LKLSDRT

>member
-1 MALSSEDRWAV
+1 MSLTPADRWVA
-12 MKSFFLSKGLV
+12 MKSFFTSKGLV

-31 HFVERRI
+31 DFLEKRL
-38 QQIVSDVG
+38 QEIVSDVA

-62 EIQNPSVREADGS
+62 EIQEPSVREADGS
-75 VRNIAPA
+75 VRTIYPA

-87 NLTYSSPIYLEMT
+87 NLTYSAPINLEMT

-116 TSVYVGRLPIMLK
+116 TSVYVGRMPIMLK
-129 SAFCRLSAMTPDE
+129 SGFCRLSSMTQEE
-142 LVEAGEDPN
+142 LIEAGEDPN

-230 LMRALGLVT
+230 LMRSLGLVT
-239 DREIVAAITDDP
+239 DREMVGAITDDAA
-251 TLAQELIPSFHA
+251 LAQELIPSFHA
-263 AESLVAPKDPKTTR
+263 AESLVVPNDAQTTR

-308 LLPHIGTDSGA
+308 LLPHIGTDPGSA
-319 AINKAHYVGQMT
+319 LSKAYYLGQMT
-331 QRLIELSV
+331 QQLIELAV
-339 NRRLEDDKDHY
+339 GRRAADDKDHY

-457 HPTHWGKICCAPDTN
+457 HPTHWGKICPA
-472 VLLGD
+472 
-477 GVSQVQIGK
+477 
-486 MENNFERFS
+486 
-495 VMTVDKDLHNG
+495 
-506 IPSDLI
+506 
-512 AYQRISASEM
+512 
-522 KKEVLEINT
+522 
-531 ITGRT
+531 
-536 VRATEDHPFLTPNG
+536 
-550 WVDAGNLG
+550 
-558 ISDKVL
+558 
-564 IRPTLE
+564 
-570 PLPLKNEKESK
+570 
-581 NIVILGKEEFL
+581 
-592 RGKWK
+592 
-597 DALPEDQQQLVEGD
+597 
-611 FEELLHLGLLP
+611 
-622 LTADHSKLPIIAR
+622 
-635 LFGSVIT
+635 
-642 DGAISKTVEFYVGSQ
+642 
-657 EDGNAINQDLE
+657 
-668 VLGFSTNPVLPK
+668 
-680 KSSFDQDEYTS
+680 
-691 SVDFYTYRTTKGGA
+691 
-705 FQRLM
+705 
-710 VALGA
+710 
-715 PVGKRS
+715 
-721 EQLTIIPEW
+721 
-730 LISCDLEVKREFLA
+730 
-744 AYMGGDGAAPWYYR
+744 
-758 RHGRKDSYKIYL
+758 
-770 PEISIHKHP
+770 
-779 TFVESQ
+779 
-785 IQFFKLLQGIFEEFS
+785 
-800 VRINKIKTKPTK
+800 
-812 NPDRISVDLVFSS
+812 
-825 EKDNILR
+825 
-832 LCQNIGFRYCA
+832 
-843 EKRQKAQL
+843 
-851 IGEFLAFRKEEITQ
+851 
-865 RMRDQKRVI
+865 
-874 GLYNQGLSPKEISL
+874 
-888 KLDIGYRIVTSIVQR
+888 
-903 RSQLRNSVRPKSS
+903 
-916 WSIGKFFEETRA
+916 
-928 NKETGMLFVPINS
+928 
-941 INATDEDIVCD
+941 
-952 FTTALDTHSFIANG
+952 
-966 FVTHNCPN
+966 

-981 CGLVKNLALMSYIS
+981 CGLVKNLALMAYIS

-1001 EVEEALLSLKVQPLD
+1001 EVEEALLSLKVTPLSGVPVD
-1016 AKSTAGKKGTYV
+1016 ERKGAYIYV
-1028 YLNGR
+1028 NGR
-1033 FVGNHTQPELLVTR
+1033 FIGTHSQPELLVSR
-1047 LRDRRQRNELSDQV
+1047 LRDRRQRGELSDQV
-1061 NLAFYPD
+1061 NLAYHSD
-1068 TNEVEINSDA
+1068 THEVQINSDA
-1078 GRVRRALIIVKD
+1078 GRVRRPLIVVKD
-1090 GIPLLEKQHV
+1090 GASLLDKQHV
-1100 ERIRNREISWDDL
+1100 ERIRNRELSWEDL
-1113 VKAGIIEYLDAEEE
+1113 IKAGVIEYLDAEEE
-1127 ENTLIAMNLADIT
+1127 ENALIAMNPEELT
-1140 PEHTHLEIVP
+1140 PEHTHMELVP
-1150 ETILGIC
+1150 EAILGIC

-1173 YEAGMAKQALGLY
+1173 YEAGMAKQALGLFC
-1186 SANFSLRVD
+1186 ANFGLRVD
-1195 TRSHILHYVQSPI
+1195 TRSHLLHYVQSPI
-1208 VTTRPMEVIGYHKRP
+1208 VTTRPMDVIGFDRRP
-1223 AGQNFIVAIHSFQGY
+1223 AGQNFVVAIHSFEGY
-1238 NIEDALVINKASIER
+1238 NIEDALVMNKASVER
-1253 GIARSS
+1253 GVGRST
-1259 FFRSY
+1259 FFRCY

-1303 IEPEFQVGGDEILIG
+1303 IEPEFQVGGDEIVIG

-1339 RETSISLRHGE
+1339 RETSTSLRHGE
-1350 EGTIDKVLITE
+1350 EGTIDKVIVTE

-1403 MPFTETGIV
+1403 MPFTESGLV
-1412 PDLVVNAHAF
+1412 PDLIVNAHAF
-1422 PSRMTLGQILESMGG
+1422 PSRMTLGQILESIGG
-1437 KIGCLQG
+1437 KIGSLKGKQ
-1444 EPVDATPFS
+1444 VDGTPFS
-1453 GKKLEEM
+1453 GTKAEEM
-1460 FRELHELGFKYSG
+1460 FRELHDLGFKYSG
-1473 RETMYNGV
+1473 RETMYNGI
-1481 TGHKYDVD
+1481 TGRKYEVD
-1489 LFIGVVYY
+1489 IFVGVVYY

-1551 LRERLLEESDK
+1551 LRERLLDESDK

-1587 VCAPKTTT
+1587 VCAPRTTT
-1595 ISKVEMSYAFKL
+1595 ISKVTISYAFKL
-1607 VLQELISLGIWPR
+1607 VVQELMSLGIWPR
-1620 LKLTDRT
+1620 LKLAERT